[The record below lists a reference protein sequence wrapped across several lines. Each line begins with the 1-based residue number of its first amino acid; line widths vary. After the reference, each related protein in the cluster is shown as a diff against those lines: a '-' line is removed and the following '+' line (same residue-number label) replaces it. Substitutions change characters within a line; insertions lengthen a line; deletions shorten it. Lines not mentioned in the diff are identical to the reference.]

1 MNRKRIRAIGA
12 STIPRVTISL
22 QNIAPVVG
30 ADRPVHSSETYIGGN
45 DDNIL
50 TEVIRGTLSQLGIN
64 RVDLAAAMLFN
75 AINGMFPP
83 PRDADFRRLIAWG
96 IVTGASYTIEQTP
109 TEKEG
114 EIELNIAAFP
124 AYPPLQ
130 TAQGKPEAPQGKIW
144 TPGDPV

>member
-12 STIPRVTISL
+12 DTIPRITISL
-22 QNIAPVVG
+22 KNIAPTVG
-30 ADRPVHSSETYIGGN
+30 AERPAHSSETYIGGN

-50 TEVIRGTLSQLGIN
+50 AEAIRGTLAQLGIN

-75 AINGMFPP
+75 AINSMFPP
-83 PRDADFRRLIAWG
+83 PRDTDFRRLIAWG
-96 IVTGASYTIEQTP
+96 IVTGASYNIEQTP
-109 TEKEG
+109 TEEEG
-114 EIELNIAAFP
+114 VMELSIAAFP

-130 TAQGKPEAPQGKIW
+130 TAQGQEAPQGKIW